1 MSFKITLACGGIDAS
16 VGTTAAQEI
25 QTEFRDHR
33 RWHREVRCCFESG
46 TLILCGTN
54 DFDEAGLALLDE
66 FGDCLSAYLKEHGAI
81 RILSIEAV

>member
-1 MSFKITLACGGIDAS
+1 MGFKITLACSGIDAS
-16 VGTTAAQEI
+16 VGAIAAQDI

-33 RWHREVRCCFESG
+33 RWHREVRCHYESG

-66 FGDCLSAYLKEHGAI
+66 FGDCLFAYLKNHGAV
-81 RILSIEAV
+81 RVLTVETV